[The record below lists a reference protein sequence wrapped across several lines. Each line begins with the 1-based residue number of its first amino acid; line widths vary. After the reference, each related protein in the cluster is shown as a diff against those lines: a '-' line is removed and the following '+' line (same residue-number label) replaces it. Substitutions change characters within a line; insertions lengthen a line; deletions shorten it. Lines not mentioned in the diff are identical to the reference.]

1 MTYQLLKGSERGNIA
16 DAAYR
21 ERCNINESIRV
32 MLVLRF
38 TTPDDE
44 YYAELHDS
52 IDPQFG
58 GINANRPLS
67 KASYA
72 RKFGADEADIE
83 HVRAFARH
91 YRLSIEREHPASRTV
106 FLAGTVGQMEQ
117 AFRVSL
123 ARYDHKHGTFRGR
136 AGGIYLPE
144 YLQGVVVA
152 VLGLDDRLATNC
164 CLHVNDAF
172 SNATTHPSSYT
183 PLELAEHYHFP
194 EHDGAGQC
202 IGIIELGG
210 GYHLPQLEH
219 YFKRMGVSLPQIVD
233 VCVGGATNSP
243 TSPDGENE
251 VNPIDIEVQMDIEIV
266 GTLAPAAKIVV
277 YFAPNTDAGF
287 LEAINAAIHDER
299 NAPSVISISWGG
311 SESKWTAQALQV
323 FNQAFQTAAALGIT
337 VCVASGDLGSSDG
350 EPHGVHVNFPASS
363 PYVLACGGTRLQKTQ
378 EETAWHSRDG
388 SATGGGVSQYF
399 ALPGWQLGL
408 SLVDKYGGQH
418 ALQHRGVP
426 DVSGNADPETGYLI
440 EVNGQVGVVGGT
452 SAVAPLWAGLLARM
466 LALTESVAL
475 FIPPL
480 LYRNRNSCK
489 DIVRG
494 NNGAFVASEGWDAC
508 TGLGSPDGVKLLRL
522 LKRLVRLNGARE
534 DEGEGGR

>member
-1 MTYQLLKGSERGNIA
+1 MTYQLLKGSERGHIA

-21 ERCNINESIRV
+21 ERCNINENVRV
-32 MLVLRF
+32 MLVLCF
-38 TTPDDE
+38 TMPDDE
-44 YYAELHDS
+44 YYTELHDS

-67 KASYA
+67 RASYA
-72 RKFGADEADIE
+72 RKFSADEADIE

-106 FLAGTVGQMEQ
+106 FLTGTVGQMEQ
-117 AFRVSL
+117 AFHVSL
-123 ARYDHKHGTFRGR
+123 ARYDHKQGTFRGR
-136 AGGIYLPE
+136 SGGIYLPE
-144 YLQGVVVA
+144 YLQGVVIA

-164 CLHVNDAF
+164 CLHVNEAF
-172 SNATTHPSSYT
+172 STVAKRPSGYT

-210 GYHLPQLEH
+210 GYHLPQLNH
-219 YFKRMGVSLPQIVD
+219 YFKRMGVNPPQIVD
-233 VCVGGATNSP
+233 VCVGGAANAL
-243 TSPDGENE
+243 TSSDGGKE
-251 VNPIDIEVQMDIEIV
+251 VNPIDIEVQMDIEIA

-337 VCVASGDLGSSDG
+337 VCVASGDQGASDG

-363 PYVLACGGTRLQKTQ
+363 PYVLACGGTRLQKMQ
-378 EETAWHSRDG
+378 EEIAWHSRDG

-399 ALPGWQLGL
+399 TLPSWQLGL

-418 ALQHRGVP
+418 ALQYRGVP
-426 DVSGNADPETGYLI
+426 DVSGNADPETGYLV
-440 EVNGQVGVVGGT
+440 EVNGQEGVVGGT

-466 LALTESVAL
+466 LALTESVSL

-534 DEGEGGR
+534 ADDGR